1 MLEHEDQ
8 KQDTDMIKTVLQ
20 KIIDE
25 MNEMEAGR
33 IMPEERKPKLMAA
46 EVKTVEAP
54 AMEEEMGEEGP
65 ELDQGVLSELMGKA
79 ESADEEGNMPEDQ
92 DDELPSELAD
102 LVRSKRKLQ

>member
-8 KQDTDMIKTVLQ
+8 KADVDMIKTVLQ

-33 IMPEERKPKLMAA
+33 IMPEEKRPKVMEA
-46 EVKTVEAP
+46 EIKAVEP
-54 AMEEEMGEEGP
+54 AEEEMGEEGP

-79 ESADEEGNMPEDQ
+79 ESADEEGNLPEDRE
-92 DDELPSELAD
+92 DELPPELSEI
-102 LVRSKRKLQ
+102 VRSKRKPL